1 MGSSGIR
8 AGASNSDKTT
18 KAELD
23 TLGALWAGKPPGE
36 LVGPTVA
43 VLDALLLRGTFKRE
57 CAMLGGGM
65 SAWRLALSQDPA
77 ALVTAL
83 VRIRAYTGI
92 AVLVIPPVQEGAY
105 GYFAA
110 RQALAERLNTS
121 HVLDIGGGSLQ
132 IAGERSTFATALGQ
146 KAWHRALCQALRK
159 TDAVPCALQPLNDD
173 ELAQARALLAHK
185 LDGIATAL
193 PGTTAMTAIS
203 RPVSRGVLPAVR
215 RVVGYTADNLN
226 LLQPTDISATIAH
239 VAPLT
244 LAATTTQTG
253 NPAPHVSYLLSDLLL
268 VEGLMRLTGNAD
280 LFVAEAD
287 LTNLPGL
294 LADERAFAWQKQH
307 DCYLQRLREKGTEAY
322 ASDPAT
328 CPGTR

>member
-23 TLGALWAGKPPGE
+23 TLGALWAGKQPRE

-43 VLDALLLRGTFKRE
+43 VLDALLQRGAFKRE

-65 SAWRLALSQDPA
+65 SAWRLALSHDPA

-83 VRIRAYTGI
+83 ARIRAYSGV

-110 RQALAERLNTS
+110 RQALGERLNTS

-146 KAWHRALCQALRK
+146 KAWHRELCQALRK
-159 TDAVPCALQPLNDD
+159 TDAVPCALQPLNDN

-185 LDGIATAL
+185 LNGITTNL

-226 LLQPTDISATIAH
+226 LLQPSDISATIAR

-294 LADERAFAWQKQH
+294 LADERAFAWQQKH
-307 DCYLQRLREKGTEAY
+307 DCYLQRLREKGTDAY

-328 CPGTR
+328 CPSTR